1 MSDKNPQR
9 PRLKIN
15 VSQSKVP
22 QAADGNATPNPSSA
36 TSLLTP
42 GGNQRKIVFKGTQ
55 PATPA
60 ADRPRADAPASNSKT
75 KAGRQTKPTAK
86 KREHDEFGDGDITIE
101 HQPKTKKRVVKLV
114 QSKPNI
120 IIKPHGRPPVRPPGE
135 GYDSEAS
142 DREEDPAIE
151 EQIVLRMLPGDH
163 CDYIRQAVEE
173 NRFGPRREGGADMR
187 LVWLDDES
195 RRAVIYVKGQAYAAV
210 LVDLPTITEGMKTF
224 DRKNCYKSTDI
235 CQMLLV
241 FQAVANDKEAKTVP
255 LPPAVESGFKWPH
268 GLTPPMHDAV
278 RKRFAKVISRKEI
291 EDKEAEVDRLLRLDA
306 EAQSSRWE
314 LLDDRQLKEAEDFV
328 EYEEDAEGEE
338 EEDAGY
344 FQPQDNLD
352 VTSVADLE
360 ADLEAAFEE
369 AASTTSPATQVEGV
383 TPMTAAEATPAQVQE
398 TVEESEESVEDD
410 DDDDEDDM
418 DEDGSTR
425 TDEAKG
431 VRAMI
436 ADLKAQLKAKEEDL
450 KKPNVAASVIL
461 RRRVEDTIRTL
472 KSEIQLKMSSIG
484 EEEEEEEA

>member
-1 MSDKNPQR
+1 MSDQNPQR
-9 PRLKIN
+9 PRLKIS
-15 VSQSKVP
+15 VSQAKVP
-22 QAADGNATPNPSSA
+22 QAAGGNATPNPSSA

-42 GGNQRKIVFKGTQ
+42 GGHQPKIVFKGSQ

-60 ADRPRADAPASNSKT
+60 DGPRANTPASNNKT
-75 KAGRQTKPTAK
+75 KVGRQTKPTAK
-86 KREHDEFGDGDITIE
+86 KREYDEFGDGDITVE
-101 HQPKTKKRVVKLV
+101 HQPKTKKRVVRLV
-114 QSKPNI
+114 NSKAPNI
-120 IIKPHGRPPVRPPGE
+120 IIKPHGRPPVRPQGE

-142 DREEDPAIE
+142 DREEDPMIE
-151 EQIVLRMLPGDH
+151 EQIVLRMMPGEH
-163 CDYIRQAVEE
+163 CEYIRQAIEE
-173 NRFGPRREGGADMR
+173 NRFGPRRDGGADIR
-187 LVWLDDES
+187 LVWLEDES
-195 RRAVIYVKGQAYAAV
+195 RRAVLYVQGQAYAAV

-224 DRKNCYKSTDI
+224 DRKNCFKSTDI

-255 LPPAVESGFKWPH
+255 LPSAMEPGFKWPH
-268 GLTPPMHDAV
+268 GLTPPMHDAAK
-278 RKRFAKVISRKEI
+278 RRFAKVISRKEI

-314 LLDDRQLKEAEDFV
+314 LVDDRQLKEAEDF

-338 EEDAGY
+338 EDVEY
-344 FQPQDNLD
+344 FRPQDNLD

-369 AASTTSPATQVEGV
+369 AASTPATQMEGV
-383 TPMTAAEATPAQVQE
+383 TPMTATEVTPAQVQE
-398 TVEESEESVEDD
+398 TVEESEESVEDEDEDEDEDMD
-410 DDDDEDDM
+410 DDDHTRM
-418 DEDGSTR
+418 DEV
-425 TDEAKG
+425 KG

-450 KKPNVAASVIL
+450 KKPTVAQSVIL
-461 RRRVEDTIRTL
+461 RKRVEDTIRTL